1 MVIDQRTGEVITPQ
15 THRDMYRLDAIKNSD
30 VWDDKTIKEEYNR
43 LRKIANG
50 RLQRLKA
57 SEFSNSE
64 YVKRYK
70 NGFKPVSKFEN
81 MAELRAGLAEVARYV
96 SAQTSKVT
104 GQQAYRKKALKTLHE
119 HGYTFVNKGNFVEF
133 GQFMEAWRA
142 EKELHSY
149 GSVAAAELYEQV
161 KQKELSIEQVK
172 DKFGEYLSNLKKLQ
186 AMDKQTSD
194 GKPWSN
200 KEYEKAL
207 GFDD

>member
-1 MVIDQRTGEVITPQ
+1 MVVDPRTGEVITPQ

-30 VWDDKTIKEEYNR
+30 VWDDKTIKDEYNR
-43 LRKIANG
+43 LRKIANS
-50 RLQRLKA
+50 RLQRLKT

-70 NGFKPVSKFEN
+70 NGFKPVSRFEN

-104 GQQAYRKKALKTLHE
+104 GLQAYRKKALATLHE
-119 HGYTFVNKGNFVEF
+119 HGYTFVNKKNFAEF

-149 GSVAAAELYEQV
+149 GSVAAAELFEQTKKKKLDVEEV
-161 KQKELSIEQVK
+161 KE
-172 DKFGEYLSNLKKLQ
+172 KFKEYLNHLNELTDMPRKKSNGEWWTNE
-186 AMDKQTSD
+186 D
-194 GKPWSN
+194 
-200 KEYEKAL
+200 YEEHL